1 MNAATSG
8 QMLLAFWRQRDREH
22 PWGRRCLIALALAG
36 LGLSLY
42 FTPGARPAL
51 LAGAAVLVLASLWTA
66 IAGSLLLQNHPH
78 VARFVPGHVRQM
90 RELALASWAV
100 LSLACAGLLWQFVPL
115 MPSPQALLLLSA
127 ASLAFMAW
135 AARAW
140 TLWLIVSFAPV
151 IVFGTGLGRRLAPLW
166 TAARDLWAAQ
176 TLPVLALGLLALAWS
191 IARLFGNGDAAHRVV
206 YERCARMRRASN
218 EAMTGKQSG
227 AGAFGRPGTWLAR
240 PFEAAAA
247 AWLRHVLA
255 HAAPGTR
262 SVLSRAEIV
271 LHGQQHWVRQT
282 LGALTALALAAA
294 GFVIALAIVGPGLQ
308 DHWTRGAYGMAIG
321 LASMGFNPSFALPN
335 MLWHSRREQALLRL
349 LPGMPQGQAL
359 NRAVAGLQLRHALID
374 WAVTTA
380 ALGLLAWA
388 AGDLA
393 LLCLAFGA
401 LPLSTG
407 WLLRRPAL
415 MKAPTSWTAVVP
427 VFAFLLMAGGLYVL
441 HQKLGT
447 PLVVLAGA
455 SLALSAALG
464 VWRWR
469 VLMAAPVAL
478 PTGRLA

>member
-8 QMLLAFWRQRDREH
+8 QMLLAFWRQRDRER
-22 PWGRRCLIALALAG
+22 PWSRRIGIAIWMLLVAASMYAFPAAW
-36 LGLSLY
+36 LG
-42 FTPGARPAL
+42 
-51 LAGAAVLVLASLWTA
+51 VLASNLA
-66 IAGSLLLQNHPH
+66 IGLLCFWGVLAGSFLMQNHPH
-78 VARFVPGHVRQM
+78 VARLVPGHVRQL
-90 RELALASWAV
+90 RVVALLSWAV
-100 LSLACAGLLWQFVPL
+100 LSLAGAVLMDLFVAGGASFELRLLVAATWLTLVGWTARRWAIWLYLSFGSALYFVTGL
-115 MPSPQALLLLSA
+115 GK
-127 ASLAFMAW
+127 SLAPAW
-135 AARAW
+135 AAIQA
-140 TLWLIVSFAPV
+140 
-151 IVFGTGLGRRLAPLW
+151 
-166 TAARDLWAAQ
+166 LWAAQ
-176 TLPVLALGLLALAWS
+176 PGAVLILSLLALGCCVV
-191 IARLFGNGDAAHRVV
+191 RLFGDGDAAHREV
-206 YERCARMRRASN
+206 YERCARLRRASN

-227 AGAFGRPGTWLAR
+227 AGMFGRPGTWLAR
-240 PFEAAAA
+240 PFNAAASG
-247 AWLRHVLA
+247 WLRHVIA
-255 HAAPGTR
+255 QATPSVR
-262 SVLSRAEIV
+262 SVMSRAEIV
-271 LHGQQHWVRQT
+271 LHGEQHWLRQT
-282 LGALTALALAAA
+282 LAVVLILAIAALSLIVA
-294 GFVIALAIVGPGLQ
+294 FAIVGPGLQ

-427 VFAFLLMAGGLYVL
+427 VFAFLLMAWGLYVL
-441 HQKLGT
+441 HQKQGT

-455 SLALSAALG
+455 SIALSAALG